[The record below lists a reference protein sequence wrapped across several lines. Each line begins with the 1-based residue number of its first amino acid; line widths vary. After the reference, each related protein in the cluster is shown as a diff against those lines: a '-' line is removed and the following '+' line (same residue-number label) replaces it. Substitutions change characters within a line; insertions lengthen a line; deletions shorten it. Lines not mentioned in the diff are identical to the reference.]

1 MMDLRGATWFR
12 LSQAHV
18 AYGLACD
25 ENGAFLGPIPL
36 VALTRDGLGE
46 DIWRARPVPELN
58 LELGAHYGL
67 PIDITTKAKG
77 LATVAGALNEGNLAK
92 AQIAALHLHLP
103 DLPPL
108 AKGERTSVEIA
119 TLAIQLRRTGILKGT
134 FDPAKH
140 PKWPAHAPDS
150 QGGQFRPRDSDDSTE
165 GTNDSG
171 ALLADATAPSVLSRD
186 GIPDNLPPRVKEAL
200 HFLESKI
207 NEPQNAQY
215 REFYNKWKIRY
226 SDSPPD
232 FGPSKHSLGQ
242 TIYSPDGSLTVF
254 YPDAAKG
261 WTPEKYRF
269 FVAHEFAHT
278 LPENATTP
286 PRERE
291 RNANEIAARITG
303 IPIPEEFRS
312 YAKRNTINAP
322 RG

>member
-36 VALTRDGLGE
+36 VALTRDGRGE
-46 DIWRARPVPELN
+46 DIWRARQIPELN

-108 AKGERTSVEIA
+108 AKGERTGVEIA

-150 QGGQFRPRDSDDSTE
+150 QGGQFKPRDSDGSAE

-186 GIPDNLPPRVKEAL
+186 GIPKNLPDSVKDGL
-200 HFLESKI
+200 DFLNSKVD
-207 NEPQNAQY
+207 EPGNASY
-215 REFYNKWKIRY
+215 RAFYNKWKVIYNDTPSTFGDGRY
-226 SDSPPD
+226 S
-232 FGPSKHSLGQ
+232 LGY
-242 TIYSPDGSLTVF
+242 TEYSPQGSTTTF
-254 YPDAAKG
+254 YPAVRRPR
-261 WTPEKYRF
+261 WSEEKFRF
-269 FVAHEFAHT
+269 LVAHEFAHT
-278 LPENATTP
+278 LPENAATP
-286 PRERE
+286 QKDRE

-303 IPIPEEFRS
+303 IPIPQEFKDYVDR
-312 YAKRNTINAP
+312 
-322 RG
+322 

>member
-46 DIWRARPVPELN
+46 DIWRARPIPELN

-108 AKGERTSVEIA
+108 AKGERTGVETA

-171 ALLADATAPSVLSRD
+171 ALLADATAPSVLGRD

-215 REFYNKWKIRY
+215 WPFYQSWRIQYDDR
-226 SDSPPD
+226 SPP
-232 FGPSKHSLGQ
+232 GA
-242 TIYSPDGSLTVF
+242 DGHVLAYTEYTPGGSTTTF
-254 YPDAAKG
+254 YQDIARAWP
-261 WTPEKYRF
+261 PEKYRF
-269 FVAHEFAHT
+269 FVAHEFAHA
-278 LPENATTP
+278 LLENDLTP
-286 PRERE
+286 PSERE
-291 RNANEIAARITG
+291 RNANEIASRITG
-303 IPIPEEFRS
+303 IPIPEEFRI
-312 YAKRNTINAP
+312 YAKAR
-322 RG
+322 

>member
-1 MMDLRGATWFR
+1 MRKLEELTWFR
-12 LSQAHV
+12 LSPDRDAH
-18 AYGLACD
+18 GLSCGA
-25 ENGAFLGPIPL
+25 EGAFFG
-36 VALTRDGLGE
+36 
-46 DIWRARPVPELN
+46 PVPLLARSEDGGKEAWAPRPIAEINAELS
-58 LELGAHYGL
+58 EAFGL
-67 PIDITTKAKG
+67 PIDMAAKAGG
-77 LATVAGALNEGNLAK
+77 LAAIAGGLNRRDMAF
-92 AQIAALHLHLP
+92 AQIATVQLRLP

-108 AKGERTSVEIA
+108 AKSARTDGEVARLAVELFRA
-119 TLAIQLRRTGILKGT
+119 GILRGA

-140 PKWPAHAPDS
+140 PKWPAGAPDS
-150 QGGQFRPRDSDDSTE
+150 QGGLFRPRDSDGSAE
-165 GTNDSG
+165 RTNDSG
-171 ALLADATAPSVLSRD
+171 ALLADATAPSVLGRD
-186 GIPDNLPPRVKEAL
+186 GIPDNLPAHVKDGLE
-200 HFLESKI
+200 FLESKI

-215 REFYNKWKIRY
+215 REFYNKWKIIY

-278 LPENATTP
+278 LPENAATP